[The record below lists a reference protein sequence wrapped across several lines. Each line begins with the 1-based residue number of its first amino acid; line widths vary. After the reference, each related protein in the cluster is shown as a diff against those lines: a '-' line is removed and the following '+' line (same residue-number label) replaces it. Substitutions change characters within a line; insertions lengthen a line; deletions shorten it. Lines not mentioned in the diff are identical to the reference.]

1 MEQVDIIIADKS
13 HLKYAYEICEVIS
26 DSAKVRGTGIAK
38 RTPEYVKTKMRN
50 GNAIIALRNGEF
62 AGFCYIEVWGH
73 DKYVAHSG
81 LIVHPTFRNQGL
93 AKKIKEFTFNHS
105 LYKYPTSKV
114 FGITT
119 GLAVMKINSELGYK
133 PVTFS
138 ELTDDPKFWAGC
150 KTCTN
155 FDILTAKD
163 HKMCLCTGML
173 YDPAKKEKKKEKWYD
188 KKVLKRLK
196 NIKQTM
202 LTSNKQLLLWKK

>member
-1 MEQVDIIIADKS
+1 MEKVKIIIANENHFRHAK
-13 HLKYAYEICEVIS
+13 EICEVIS

-38 RTPEYVKTKMRN
+38 RTPEYIQTKMQNRN
-50 GNAIIALRNGEF
+50 AVIAISGNQF
-62 AGFCYIEVWGH
+62 AGFCYIEIWGH
-73 DKYVAHSG
+73 EKYVAHSG
-81 LIVHPTFRNQGL
+81 LIVHPNFRNQGL
-93 AKKIKEFTFNHS
+93 AKKIKEFTFNYS
-105 LYKYPTSKV
+105 LKKYPMAKV

-119 GLAVMKINSELGYK
+119 GLAVMKINSDLGYK

-155 FDILTAKD
+155 YDILTSKE

-173 YDPAKKEKKKEKWYD
+173 YDPLKEVKKKEKWYD

>member
-1 MEQVDIIIADKS
+1 MKQIKIIKATQD
-13 HLKYAYEICEVIS
+13 HFRYAQEICDVIS

-38 RTPEYVKTKMRN
+38 RTPDYIQAKMEN
-50 GNAIIALRNGEF
+50 GNAIIALCNGDF

-73 DKYVAHSG
+73 EKYVAHSG
-81 LIVHPTFRNQGL
+81 LIVHPNYRNQGL
-93 AKKIKEFTFNHS
+93 AKKIKEFTFNYS
-105 LYKYPTSKV
+105 LEKYPSSKV

-119 GLAVMKINSELGYK
+119 GLAVMKINSDLGYK

-138 ELTDDPKFWAGC
+138 ELTDDPKFWNGC

-155 FDILTAKD
+155 YEILTAKD

-173 YDPAKKEKKKEKWYD
+173 YDPIKQTPKKEKWFD
-188 KKVLKRLK
+188 KKILKRLK

-202 LTSNKQLLLWKK
+202 LASNKQLLLWKK